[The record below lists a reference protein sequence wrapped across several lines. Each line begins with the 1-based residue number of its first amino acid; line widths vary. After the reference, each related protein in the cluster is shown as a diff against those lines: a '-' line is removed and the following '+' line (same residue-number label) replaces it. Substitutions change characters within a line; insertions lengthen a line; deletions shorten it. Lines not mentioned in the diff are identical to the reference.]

1 MYEIS
6 IIEGF
11 GPIKFGSTPSEVK
24 SAWGGDLYYEDWMG
38 GNLENFL
45 YFKGLL
51 IGFRGEVEDH
61 PTENSHACMF
71 QIKTVHS
78 LSIWGQEITS
88 ATRNDIE
95 LLLNANNQSFKVLPN
110 GIVQCVDQDLQF
122 HFNAA
127 GTLDEVYLARKNS

>member
-6 IIEGF
+6 IRKGF

-24 SAWGGDLYYEDWMG
+24 SSWGGDLYYEDWMG

-71 QIKTVHS
+71 QVKTVHP

-88 ATRNDIE
+88 ATRKDIE
-95 LLLNANNQSFKVLPN
+95 LLLNANNQRFKVLPN
-110 GIVQCVDQDLQF
+110 GIVQCIEQDLQF
-122 HFNAA
+122 HFNAV
-127 GTLDEVYLARKNS
+127 GTLDEVYFASKNS